1 LVPLTPEEGLLT
13 LPVQTKPCPLT
24 TPLFWMSENGHLN
37 VSEEDWTLT
46 PPRTSLMDGREA
58 LSKVPVQSMDPPIV
72 STLPKPPMFLRS
84 VLFAMR
90 NVPPMVVREGKERFD
105 NEEQLTNERELP
117 TSVKLGAETEVN
129 ELEKKPKLL
138 ETLLRASKLMD

>member
-1 LVPLTPEEGLLT
+1 
-13 LPVQTKPCPLT
+13 
-24 TPLFWMSENGHLN
+24 
-37 VSEEDWTLT
+37 
-46 PPRTSLMDGREA
+46 MDGREP

-72 STLPKPPMFLRS
+72 STLLKPPMSLRA

-105 NEEQLTNERELP
+105 NDEQLTNERELP
-117 TSVKLGAETEVN
+117 TSVKLGAEIEVI